1 MNAKIISITIITW
14 IIFMFLAIINAGIR
28 NRVYKPIVGNLTAHQ
43 ISTLLFTI
51 IIFVVTYLVFH
62 FNHLEIND
70 SEALIMGSIWLI
82 FTIGFEFVAGH
93 YIFGNSWETL
103 FADYNLLKGRI
114 WSFVLITTFLAPFLT
129 HKLV

>member
-1 MNAKIISITIITW
+1 MDTKIISITIITW
-14 IIFMFLAIINAGIR
+14 LIFMFLAIINAGIR
-28 NRVYKPIVGNLTAHQ
+28 NRVYKPIVGDLIAHQ
-43 ISTLLFTI
+43 ISTLLLIF
-51 IIFVVTYLVFH
+51 IIFVVTYLIL
-62 FNHLEIND
+62 HLNQLELND
-70 SEALIMGSIWLI
+70 SEALIMGSLWLI

-93 YIFGNSWETL
+93 YIFGNPWETL